1 MSSNQL
7 TPYNAN
13 RPALAGDGFRAQPAR
28 YSPAG
33 RAITRS
39 DRSAVTRAHEIA
51 NDAAV
56 ADFKNELVHQLKV
69 NEIQR
74 RARRAHDV
82 MHAAGALLSVAETL
96 AHGDQAKQ
104 LEYLDVYNAWKQG
117 EIYRIVTE

>member
-1 MSSNQL
+1 MSSNQV
-7 TPYNAN
+7 TPYNVN
-13 RPALAGDGFRAQPAR
+13 RPSLAGNVFRTQPTR
-28 YSPAG
+28 YSAQG
-33 RAITRS
+33 RAIARS
-39 DRSAVTRAHEIA
+39 DRAAVTRAHEIA

-82 MHAAGALLSVAETL
+82 MHAAAALMGVAETL
-96 AHGDQAKQ
+96 AHGDQARQ

-117 EIYRIVTE
+117 EIYRIVTD

>member
-1 MSSNQL
+1 MGTNQV

-13 RPALAGDGFRAQPAR
+13 SPSLAGNVFRTQPTR
-28 YSPAG
+28 YSPEG
-33 RAITRS
+33 RAIARS
-39 DRSAVTRAHEIA
+39 DRAAVARAHEIA

-82 MHAAGALLSVAETL
+82 MHAAGALMGVAETL
-96 AHGDQAKQ
+96 AHGDPNKQ
-104 LEYLDVYNAWKQG
+104 IEYLDVYNAWKQG